1 VSLCCHRLWAGAGV
15 GEERNPE
22 IRSPAVAARKGE
34 ALLQLD
40 GMYFS
45 EQSLCIVSRIIVDA
59 EIISTPGSTKNREEV
74 DIFLTCA
81 RRERVISCVLA
92 WQRRLV
98 WSVKT
103 AISRGRVTSA
113 NVRDFHVLDD
123 MRHGD

>member
-40 GMYFS
+40 GMYFT
-45 EQSLCIVSRIIVDA
+45 EQSLCIVSR
-59 EIISTPGSTKNREEV
+59 K
-74 DIFLTCA
+74 
-81 RRERVISCVLA
+81 RVIGDALA
-92 WQRRLV
+92 WQRILV

-113 NVRDFHVLDD
+113 NVRDFHVLEDL
-123 MRHGD
+123 RRGD